1 MSDIVQKLQEEF
13 DQAELHDDRERLR
26 ELLDDEFVSIGPRG
40 FLLDK
45 EQWIDRHD
53 EFAYETLETSEMDVR
68 VYDGSAIVRD
78 VQRNRSRY
86 REQQLEFAF
95 RVGQVWVQRDGVWK
109 LAAIQFSPLAE
120 EAAGR

>member
-1 MSDIVQKLQEEF
+1 MPELVQKLQEEF

-26 ELLDDEFVSIGPRG
+26 ELLDDQFVSIGPRG

-53 EFAYETLETSEMDVR
+53 EFTYETLETSEMDVR
-68 VYDGSAIVRD
+68 VFDETAIVRD

-86 REQQLEFAF
+86 QE
-95 RVGQVWVQRDGVWK
+95 
-109 LAAIQFSPLAE
+109 
-120 EAAGR
+120 